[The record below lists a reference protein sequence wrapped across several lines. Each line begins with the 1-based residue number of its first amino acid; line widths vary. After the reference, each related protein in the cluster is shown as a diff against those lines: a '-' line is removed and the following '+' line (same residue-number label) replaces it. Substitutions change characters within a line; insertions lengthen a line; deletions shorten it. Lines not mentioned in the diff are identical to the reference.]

1 MITERS
7 NMPVQY
13 ETFSYRHAEE
23 ILNAHLSTKREI
35 TSVLDEVAEAKVG
48 QGAEGLTPRIVSA
61 FVARGWEK
69 EVLVAEN
76 QPHEQRFDLFK
87 DRVAIEIE
95 FSRYE
100 FLSRDYLRF
109 LSAYNT
115 DKIDVGVL
123 ITHAESG
130 LARVKQKAVAPSLTR
145 VKADLAW
152 LRGTITVPLWVIALK

>member
-1 MITERS
+1 MRS
-7 NMPVQY
+7 TLAVQF

-23 ILNAHLSTKREI
+23 ILNAHLAIKREI
-35 TSVLDEVAEAKVG
+35 TGALGEVQETKVATG
-48 QGAEGLTPRIVSA
+48 PDALTPRIVKA
-61 FVARGWEK
+61 FLSRGWQK
-69 EVLVAEN
+69 EVRVADN

-87 DRVAIEIE
+87 ERVAVEVE

-109 LSAYNT
+109 LSAYNS

-123 ITHAESG
+123 ITHADAG
-130 LARVKQKAVAPSLTR
+130 LARVKQKSVAPSLTR

-152 LRGTITVPLWVIALK
+152 LRGTITVPIWVIALK

>member
-1 MITERS
+1 MKIGSTLD
-7 NMPVQY
+7 VQY
-13 ETFSYRHAEE
+13 ETHSFRHAEE
-23 ILNAHLSTKREI
+23 ILNAHLSIKREI
-35 TSVLDEVAEAKVG
+35 TDALNEVEPTKVAIG
-48 QGAEGLTPRIVSA
+48 KDALTPRIVNA
-61 FVARGWEK
+61 FLKRGWQK

-123 ITHAESG
+123 ITHTESG
-130 LARVKQKAVAPSLTR
+130 LSRVKHKAVAPSLTR

-152 LRGTITVPLWVIALK
+152 LRGTITVPIWVIALR

>member
-1 MITERS
+1 MIPGRS
-7 NMPVQY
+7 NRLVQY

-23 ILNAHLSTKREI
+23 ILNAHLSIRREI
-35 TSVLDEVAEAKVG
+35 TAVLDEVQEAKVG
-48 QGAEGLTPRIVSA
+48 LGGEGLTPRIVAA

-69 EVLVAEN
+69 EVRVADN

-109 LSAYNT
+109 LSAYNA

-130 LARVKQKAVAPSLTR
+130 LKRVKQKAMAPSLTR

-152 LRGTITVPLWVIALK
+152 LRGTITVPIWVIALK

>member
-1 MITERS
+1 MAQARS
-7 NMPVQY
+7 NLEVQY

-23 ILNAHLSTKREI
+23 ILNAHLSIRREI
-35 TSVLDEVAEAKVG
+35 TSVLDEVQEAKVG
-48 QGAEGLTPRIVSA
+48 LGAEALTPRIVSA
-61 FVARGWEK
+61 FVACGWQK

-130 LARVKQKAVAPSLTR
+130 LTRVKQKAVAPSLTR

>member
-1 MITERS
+1 MS
-7 NMPVQY
+7 
-13 ETFSYRHAEE
+13 
-23 ILNAHLSTKREI
+23 
-35 TSVLDEVAEAKVG
+35 
-48 QGAEGLTPRIVSA
+48 VSA
-61 FVARGWEK
+61 ED
-69 EVLVAEN
+69 

-87 DRVAIEIE
+87 ERVAIEIE

-109 LSAYNT
+109 LSAYNG

-152 LRGTITVPLWVIALK
+152 LRGTITVPIWVLALK

>member
-1 MITERS
+1 MIPERS
-7 NMPVQY
+7 NAAVQF
-13 ETFSYRHAEE
+13 ETFNFRHAEE
-23 ILNAHLSTKREI
+23 ILNAHLSIRREI
-35 TSVLDEVAEAKVG
+35 TEALDEVQATNVG
-48 QGAEGLTPRIVSA
+48 QGADALTPRIVSA
-61 FVARGWEK
+61 FTKRKWEK

-109 LSAYNT
+109 LSAYNS

-123 ITHAESG
+123 ITHSKTG
-130 LARVKQKAVAPSLTR
+130 LSRVKHKAVAPSLVR

-152 LRGTITVPLWVIALK
+152 LRGTITVPIWVIALQ